1 MMKTNRLYR
10 LKSSV
15 FLITVFIWILI
26 SALPA
31 QAAPESEGESPIH
44 YTGPTNAGEALVD
57 AAFNGDAAQVKS
69 LLADGTP
76 VDYQLTT
83 GITALI
89 RACFMGYAPIVKI
102 LLDHGM
108 DVNLRLAGGTTPLH
122 SAASYGH
129 IAVIELLLQ
138 RGADVNAK
146 RSDGRTAKD
155 SASSGGHYAA
165 RDLLAERGE
174 TARKIVP

>member
-1 MMKTNRLYR
+1 MKTNLLYR
-10 LKSSV
+10 LKNSV
-15 FLITVFIWILI
+15 FLITVFIWIVI

-83 GITALI
+83 GITPLI
-89 RACFMGYAPIVKI
+89 RASMMGYAPVVKI
-102 LLDHGM
+102 LLDHGAQVDHPNYIGESALIFASKHGREAVVKM
-108 DVNLRLAGGTTPLH
+108 LLAAGAKVNH
-122 SAASYGH
+122 QS
-129 IAVIELLLQ
+129 
-138 RGADVNAK
+138 
-146 RSDGRTAKD
+146 KD
-155 SASSGGHYAA
+155 SKTALSVAKTEQIKQLLKAA
-165 RDLLAERGE
+165 GA
-174 TARKIVP
+174 K